1 MKRTTLKTRSKNMK
15 RFYEMHIEKLNWKP
29 WMPVLLL
36 SMAFV
41 TLAGCG
47 SSKGNSPTSPGA
59 PKYDGTA
66 TTALAHTAGGNQ
78 SFSFH
83 AESIGGTVSLTGGGV
98 FDRQSGFVKGGG
110 GFRCTQDITGGP
122 LTGCKT
128 GEGVRW
134 SAEQILPSSGFK
146 CSASDP
152 AKTAVT
158 DDNTL
163 VMQVNFYRQGD
174 GVNASF
180 TAKMFVSAEDE
191 NPDEDGVQ
199 NIWIQ
204 GVGCDG
210 ARVNLR

>member
-1 MKRTTLKTRSKNMK
+1 VK
-15 RFYEMHIEKLNWKP
+15 RFYTIRNEKLNLTP
-29 WMPVLLL
+29 WMPVMVL
-36 SMAFV
+36 SMAFA

-59 PKYDGTA
+59 PKYDATA
-66 TTALAHTAGGNQ
+66 TTPTALAHVGGGNQ
-78 SFSFH
+78 SF
-83 AESIGGTVSLTGGGV
+83 ALQADNIGGSVSLTGGGV
-98 FDRQSGFVKGGG
+98 FNVETGFVKGGG
-110 GFRCTQDITGGP
+110 GFRVTQDIHGGP
-122 LTGCKT
+122 LDGAKE

-134 SAEQILPSSGFK
+134 DIEKILPSSGFK

-163 VMQVNFYRQGD
+163 VIQVDFYRAGD
-174 GVNASF
+174 GVEESF

-191 NPDEDGVQ
+191 NPDEDGIQ
-199 NIWIQ
+199 NVWIQ

-210 ARVNLR
+210 ARVNLQ